1 MEQHF
6 VVMRLKR
13 RATLLALSKYEF
25 TFNVYD
31 VFTNNDLLLS
41 YFMVVGLTIAGLF
54 IALLII
60 AVAVWIKK
68 FKRIQKRL
76 KRVEL
81 EIVGDS
87 SAFHLGPMD
96 FEEQEV
102 V

>member
-31 VFTNNDLLLS
+31 VLTNNDLLLS

-60 AVAVWIKK
+60 AVAV
-68 FKRIQKRL
+68 
-76 KRVEL
+76 
-81 EIVGDS
+81 
-87 SAFHLGPMD
+87 
-96 FEEQEV
+96 
-102 V
+102 